1 MKAHDGQNAML
12 TLMTVQNGHPVI
24 IHPTAPSK
32 DMEIILSLERQRRR
46 EERWP
51 ASDEA
56 DGARE
61 EIAGTEPSADLSQLL
76 RLVLAGLGHCAHSRQ
91 VLKLSG
97 TLLPS

>member
-1 MKAHDGQNAML
+1 MIR
-12 TLMTVQNGHPVI
+12 TLNGHPVI

-61 EIAGTEPSADLSQLL
+61 ETAGTEPSGDFSQLL
-76 RLVLAGLGHCAHSRQ
+76 RLGLVFAIVLILVRF
-91 VLKLSG
+91 
-97 TLLPS
+97 

>member
-1 MKAHDGQNAML
+1 
-12 TLMTVQNGHPVI
+12 MTVQNGHPVI

-61 EIAGTEPSADLSQLL
+61 EIAGSEPSADLSHTPS
-76 RLVLAGLGHCAHSRQ
+76 AGLGHCAHSRQ

-97 TLLPS
+97 TLPPS